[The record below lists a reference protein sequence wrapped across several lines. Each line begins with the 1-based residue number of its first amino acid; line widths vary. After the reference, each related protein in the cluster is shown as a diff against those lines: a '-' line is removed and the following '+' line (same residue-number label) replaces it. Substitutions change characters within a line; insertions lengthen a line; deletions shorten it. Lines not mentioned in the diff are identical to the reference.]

1 MKLPAWSNQAGS
13 NLSFNV
19 QLYLAAARAIGA
31 DAALGVVQRAA
42 DSAAQCDRS
51 DGNAGTDDGEDES
64 IFSCRS
70 AAVVTQERSYKFTHN
85 TTPLHSLRVSPPGFV
100 PDRG

>member
-31 DAALGVVQRAA
+31 DAALGVVQRTT
-42 DSAAQCDRS
+42 DGTAQS
-51 DGNAGTDDGEDES
+51 DCSNGNAGADDRKDEC

-70 AAVVTQERSYKFTHN
+70 TAVVTQERSHKITHN
-85 TTPLHSLRVSPPGFV
+85 IRSEDYTCGL
-100 PDRG
+100 